1 MTMTD
6 SGNAHSIPAQELDL
20 CDVRVRRALI
30 SVHDKTGVVEL
41 ARCLTG
47 LGVEILS
54 TGGTAGTLDAA
65 KVPVQELS
73 TLTGFQQLLG
83 GRIKSLHPAV
93 HAGLLARRDQA
104 DDLEEIDAKGI
115 GLIDLLVV
123 NFYPVVDC
131 TAASR
136 AKGLSA
142 DLIDI
147 GGPAMA
153 RSAAKNHAAVTV
165 ITDPDEYLELM
176 HELGK
181 KDGSVSHS
189 FRLQSAARAF
199 TRTASYD
206 TQISDRIWQTA
217 TRPRQ
222 SAQMPG
228 QRWRKELSYGENPHQ
243 QAAFVTNG
251 RIDRGLASA
260 VQVTGREPG
269 YNNLLDA
276 NAAMSLIAEFDSEV
290 LAACTIIKH
299 GNPCGVAVAD
309 STAEAFVRARE
320 CDPLSAFGG
329 VISLNR
335 ELDLETANRV
345 NEGFLEVVLAPAI
358 SDAAAELLGKSQKI
372 RSFVCNPA
380 DFALE
385 CEEVRSICG
394 GLLVQTSDTRC
405 LDRSVM
411 RVVTSR
417 APTTLE
423 LQDLEFA
430 WKVARHAKSNAVVM
444 AGNGRTVGIGAG
456 QTSRVAA
463 ARIAGDMIISP
474 GSPASLVAASD
485 GFFPFPD
492 GIEAIAKAGA
502 TAVIQPGGSRN
513 DARIIAAAEELGL
526 AMVMTGSRHFRH

>member
-1 MTMTD
+1 M
-6 SGNAHSIPAQELDL
+6 
-20 CDVRVRRALI
+20 
-30 SVHDKTGVVEL
+30 SVYDKTGVVEL
-41 ARCLTG
+41 ARCLAG
-47 LGVEILS
+47 FGVEILS
-54 TGGTAGTLDAA
+54 TGGTAETLDAA
-65 KVPVQELS
+65 GVPVQELS

-104 DDLEEIDAKGI
+104 NDLEEINAKGI

-123 NFYPVVDC
+123 NFYPVEHS
-131 TAASR
+131 TAADR

-165 ITDPDEYLELM
+165 ITDPGEYPELM

-189 FRLQSAARAF
+189 FRLQSAVRAF

-206 TQISDRIWQTA
+206 TQISDRLWQAA
-217 TRPRQ
+217 TLPRLPEKL
-222 SAQMPG
+222 PG
-228 QRWRKELSYGENPHQ
+228 QRWRKELAYGENPHQ
-243 QAAFVTNG
+243 QAALVANG

-260 VQVTGREPG
+260 VQVTGKEPG

-276 NAAMSLIAEFDSEV
+276 NAAMSLIAEFDAEGP
-290 LAACTIIKH
+290 AACAIIKH

-309 STAEAFVRARE
+309 STAEAFVRARD

-335 ELDLETANRV
+335 ELDLETASRV
-345 NEGFLEVVLAPAI
+345 NEGFFEVALAPAI
-358 SDAAAELLGKSQKI
+358 SEDAAELLGKSKKN
-372 RSFVCNPA
+372 RSFACNPA
-380 DFALE
+380 DFARE
-385 CEEVRSICG
+385 CEEVRSVCG
-394 GLLVQTSDTRC
+394 GLLVQTSDIRC
-405 LDRSVM
+405 LDKDGM
-411 RVVTSR
+411 RVVTSK

-430 WKVARHAKSNAVVM
+430 WKVARHVKSNAVVL
-444 AGNGRTVGIGAG
+444 AGDGRTAGIGAG

-463 ARIAGDMIISP
+463 ARIAGDMITTC

-492 GIEAIAKAGA
+492 GIEAIAEAGA

-513 DARIIAAAEELGL
+513 DVRIIAVAEELGL